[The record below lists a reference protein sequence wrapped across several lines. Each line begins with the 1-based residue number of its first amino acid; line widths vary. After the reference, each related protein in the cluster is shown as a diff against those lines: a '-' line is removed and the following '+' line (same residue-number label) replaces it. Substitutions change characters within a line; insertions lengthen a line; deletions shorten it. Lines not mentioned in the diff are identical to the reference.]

1 MKIRFCGATT
11 GVTGSCHLLE
21 TDKYKVL
28 LDCGQFQGGKAQDA
42 LNYEDFPFE
51 PSEIDCLVLSHA
63 HIDHCGRIP
72 LLVKRGFTGP
82 VYCTKATAD
91 LLPIMLRDS
100 AYIHEK
106 EAEWANKK
114 GERKGKEMV
123 QPLYTVDDAERALR
137 LISPIQYDQ
146 KIDINDEMRICYDE
160 AGHILGSAITEIWVR
175 EGEDDIKIVFSG
187 DIGVMD
193 RPILRDPTFIESADY
208 VIMESTYGDRLH
220 PQNAMSIQ
228 QLVDVVLR
236 TVKRGGTVVIPAFAV
251 GRTQEMIYEFN
262 KLYDENP
269 EIYQQLKDVMV
280 YVDSP
285 MANSATEVFKENAS
299 VFDEETQDYLIRGDH
314 PLEFKNLRFTQS
326 TEDSQRL
333 NEDNHPKIIISASG
347 MCEAGR
353 VKHHL
358 KHHLWNP
365 KSTIVFVGYQ
375 AEGTL
380 GRKIIE
386 GAESVNLFGEE
397 VMVKAEIVNLE
408 GFSGHA
414 DMNGL
419 LDWAE
424 AFKSDPTFFLVHG
437 EEHSKKNLAK
447 LLRDRGRNV
456 IAIEKNCEF
465 KLKPGE
471 HISSDEQTV
480 GGDSLAFDYG
490 LSAEE
495 LDLLRNKIS
504 EIESEIGDVLASAE
518 LVTGSK
524 VSQEK
529 LVRINNIVQVLDSS
543 VKELREVLVEE

>member
-1 MKIRFCGATT
+1 MKIQFCGATT
-11 GVTGSCHLLE
+11 GVTGSCHLLQ

-28 LDCGQFQGGKAQDA
+28 LDCGQFQGGKSQDA

-51 PSEIDCLVLSHA
+51 PSEINCLVLSHA

-72 LLVKRGFTGP
+72 LLVKRGFHGP

-114 GERKGKEMV
+114 GQRKGEKPVE
-123 QPLYTVDDAERALR
+123 PLYTVDDAERALA
-137 LISPIQYDQ
+137 LITPIQYDQ
-146 KIDINDEMRICYDE
+146 KIDINDEIRICYDE
-160 AGHILGSAITEIWVR
+160 AGHILGSAITELWVR
-175 EGEDDIKIVFSG
+175 ESDGETKIVFSG

-208 VIMESTYGDRLH
+208 IIMESTYGDRLH

-236 TVKRGGTVVIPAFAV
+236 TVRRGGTVVIPAFAV

-262 KLYDENP
+262 KLYDEHP
-269 EIYQQLKDVMV
+269 EEYQELKDIMV

-285 MANSATEVFKENAS
+285 MASRATEVFKENAS
-299 VFDEETQDYLIRGDH
+299 VFDEKTQEYLVRGDH
-314 PLEFKNLRFTQS
+314 PLEFRNLIFTQS
-326 TEDSQRL
+326 TEESQRL
-333 NEDNHPKIIISASG
+333 NEDDHPKVIISASG

-353 VKHHL
+353 IKHHL

-380 GRKIIE
+380 GRHLIE

-424 AFKSDPTFFLVHG
+424 AFKTDPTFFLVHG
-437 EEHSKKNLAK
+437 EEQSKKNLAK
-447 LLRDRGRNV
+447 LLRDRGATV
-456 IAIEKNCEF
+456 IVIEENSEF
-465 KLKPGE
+465 ELKPGE
-471 HISSDEQTV
+471 KLSSSETTV

-490 LSAEE
+490 LSKDE
-495 LDLLRNKIS
+495 LHMLRNKIS
-504 EIESEIGDVLASAE
+504 EIESEIGDVLSSAE
-518 LVTGSK
+518 LATGK
-524 VSQEK
+524 KISQDK
-529 LVRINNIVQVLDSS
+529 LVRINNIIQDLDSS
-543 VKELREVLVEE
+543 IKELRSVLVQE

>member
-1 MKIRFCGATT
+1 
-11 GVTGSCHLLE
+11 
-21 TDKYKVL
+21 
-28 LDCGQFQGGKAQDA
+28 
-42 LNYEDFPFE
+42 
-51 PSEIDCLVLSHA
+51 
-63 HIDHCGRIP
+63 
-72 LLVKRGFTGP
+72 
-82 VYCTKATAD
+82 
-91 LLPIMLRDS
+91 
-100 AYIHEK
+100 
-106 EAEWANKK
+106 
-114 GERKGKEMV
+114 
-123 QPLYTVDDAERALR
+123 
-137 LISPIQYDQ
+137 
-146 KIDINDEMRICYDE
+146 
-160 AGHILGSAITEIWVR
+160 
-175 EGEDDIKIVFSG
+175 
-187 DIGVMD
+187 
-193 RPILRDPTFIESADY
+193 
-208 VIMESTYGDRLH
+208 
-220 PQNAMSIQ
+220 
-228 QLVDVVLR
+228 
-236 TVKRGGTVVIPAFAV
+236 
-251 GRTQEMIYEFN
+251 MIYEFN